1 MLLEVLLT
9 NVQWKTSQRQKCSR
23 LMEKDITRSYDSKSQ
38 HGNYLRYRRASSAS
52 LLVDNKPQT
61 NKILPIRE
69 E

>member
-23 LMEKDITRSYDSKSQ
+23 LMEKDITRSYDSKSAWK
-38 HGNYLRYRRASSAS
+38 LFAISAWLKRIS
-52 LLVDNKPQT
+52 IGRQYPQT